1 MTSIAKRYPITLNVL
16 VIAVTIVFVSVVLV
30 FGRAEAP
37 PTYELVV
44 GGTSPE
50 TLSATRFIAIPDEA
64 ATERERE
71 LARINTEVQFKVDP
85 QVRFDVINDLSFL
98 FSEIEAGA
106 FVRPSPDETPDPEIT
121 LTGANPQTISV
132 GTLYEDEELGATA
145 IDGAG
150 LDISESIDIDA
161 SAVGVDVGTY
171 AVLYSLLDD
180 GGNVIA
186 QATRTINVVDPAA
199 STTSTTVQPT
209 GTTEPPPTTT
219 TTLALRDFNEQVE
232 AIEDEFPLY
241 RDDVVP
247 FIEQFNEDVARR
259 DAGERE
265 VYPGLVEDAL
275 ALVIAQMDDG
285 IKVSELQDVKTALVS
300 PPLPNIFAPG
310 LEAEQLQIVRESV
323 VRVVAQSLQANEF
336 QNEVATQALAEVR
349 AAAVDPVTVQYFEQD
364 VIVFEGAAVT
374 SVQLEAINRLQLLEP
389 EEETSRSAIVA
400 LGGMAVLLAA
410 FFLWRVAP
418 NLWSQPKHF
427 ALLGILLVLAAL
439 ATRIPEVIQTEDNT
453 AIAYILPAVM
463 FGYMGAILY
472 DPRTAL
478 LLAIPVATFTAIST
492 SDPALTIFA
501 AGATVV
507 PVAFVS
513 AVSSR
518 RELRVAVGLS
528 ALVLAP
534 LGGFVAWLFVGRE
547 EAIPAAIFAFLGGV
561 IGGLVAQGL
570 LSFLENAF
578 RMTTTLTLLDLTDRN
593 HPGLRLLE
601 EQAPGT
607 FNHSILVGTLAGK
620 AARAIGAQPLLAQ
633 AAAYYHDL
641 GKTENPQYF
650 IENQFGVSNP
660 HDEIDPIESANIIR
674 SHVSEGLRLSR
685 QLRIPDTVADG
696 IRQHHGTGLMRYFYH
711 KALESDPSIDPFDY
725 RHHGEKP
732 KRKEMAILMISDAVE
747 GAARSLAQEEDPT
760 AASLTK
766 MVDAVV
772 GEKLEDGQ
780 LAESELT
787 FGDLTKVKAA
797 LVDALIG
804 YYHTRI
810 PYPGFPGSPA
820 EAE

>member
-1 MTSIAKRYPITLNVL
+1 MSRITTRYPIALNVL

-30 FGRAEAP
+30 FGRAEAL

-44 GGTSPE
+44 GGTAPE
-50 TLSATRFIAIPDEA
+50 TLTASRFIAIPDQA
-64 ATERERE
+64 ATEQERTLARNNTETQFAINPQVAIEVGFE
-71 LARINTEVQFKVDP
+71 LA
-85 QVRFDVINDLSFL
+85 SL
-98 FSEIEAGA
+98 FSEIEEGA
-106 FVRPSPDETPDPEIT
+106 FDRTPPEELPAAAFIT
-121 LTGANPQTISV
+121 LVGANPLSIPV
-132 GTLYEDEELGATA
+132 GESYVEPGFTA
-145 IDGAG
+145 DDGAG
-150 LDISESIDIDA
+150 GDLTAEVTTNLDELDFSAIGEYVVVYSVLDAES
-161 SAVGVDVGTY
+161 
-171 AVLYSLLDD
+171 
-180 GGNVIA
+180 NPIA
-186 QATRTINVVDPAA
+186 QTTRSVNVVDLAA
-199 STTSTTVQPT
+199 STTTTTLAPT
-209 GTTEPPPTTT
+209 ATTLPPTTT
-219 TTLALRDFNEQVE
+219 TTLALKDFTEQVD
-232 AIEDEFPLY
+232 AIKREFAFFG
-241 RDDVVP
+241 DDVIP
-247 FIEQFNEDVARR
+247 FIQQFNDDVARR
-259 DAGERE
+259 EAGELE
-265 VYPGLVEDAL
+265 GFPVMVDATLAL
-275 ALVIAQMDDG
+275 ATAQMDGG
-285 IKVSELQDVKTALVS
+285 IRSSELPDVRSALVT
-300 PPLPNIFAPG
+300 PPLPNVFVPG
-310 LEAEQLQIVRESV
+310 LEDEELAIVRESV
-323 VRVVAQSLQANEF
+323 ARVVAQSLQANEF
-336 QNEVATQALAEVR
+336 PDEVATDALRETN
-349 AAAVDPVTVQYFEQD
+349 AAAVDTVTVQYFEQD
-364 VIVFEGAAVT
+364 VIVFAGQAVT

-439 ATRIPEVIQTEDNT
+439 ATRIPEVIQTDDNT
-453 AIAYILPAVM
+453 AIAYLLPAVM

-492 SDPALTIFA
+492 GEPALTIFA

-518 RELRVAVGLS
+518 RQLRVAVGLS

-534 LGGFVAWLFVGRE
+534 LGGFVAWLFVGSE

-641 GKTENPQYF
+641 GKTANPQYF

-660 HDEIDPIESANIIR
+660 HDEIEPIESADLIR
-674 SHVSEGLRLSR
+674 GHVSEGLKLSR

-711 KALESDPSIDPFDY
+711 KALDSDPTIDPADY
-725 RHHGEKP
+725 RHRGEKP

-787 FGDLTKVKAA
+787 FGDLTKVKQA

-820 EAE
+820 EGE